1 MICLEDGWDVTAQLT
16 STSELLLDPHYRTIE
31 GFSMLIER
39 EWLSM
44 GHRFTRRNNHTI
56 DDQTGFAPIFLQFL
70 DVVHQV
76 RDDKCQINDSA
87 CFISYT
93 FYILDH

>member
-1 MICLEDGWDVTAQLT
+1 MEDSSSVMICLEDGWDMTAQLS
-16 STSELLLDPHYRTIE
+16 STVEILQDPYYRTIE
-31 GFSMLIER
+31 GFSVLIER

-76 RDDKCQINDSA
+76 SFVYMLK
-87 CFISYT
+87 
-93 FYILDH
+93 